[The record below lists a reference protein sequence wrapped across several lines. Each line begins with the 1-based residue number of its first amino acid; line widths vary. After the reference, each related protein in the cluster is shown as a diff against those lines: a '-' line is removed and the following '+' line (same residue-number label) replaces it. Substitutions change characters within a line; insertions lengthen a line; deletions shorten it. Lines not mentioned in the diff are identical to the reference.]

1 MMTNKVNIDE
11 LKERILN
18 SRKYRD
24 LGLNPD
30 TVEDLINQ
38 ELAHQPTEK
47 ALRKAVRRKLHNI
60 VAPYLGDLDY
70 LQRHKQLDQLA
81 ITSIEDVLLQD
92 FCLEVLAQHA
102 STAERIPHLTEFYE
116 KLFKVTGKPDTLLD
130 LACGLHPFAFPWMG
144 LPTRTKY
151 YAYDII
157 QPRIDLINQ
166 FFNKISLAPFAIN
179 QDIFVKPP
187 QIHANLAIFF
197 KEAHRLEKRQPG
209 ANQKLWTQLDV
220 DLLAVSLPT
229 ENLSGTHQLI
239 EQHRTLVYENLI
251 KTQNVTEMV
260 IENEL
265 VFIIESPGKNN
276 Q

>member
-1 MMTNKVNIDE
+1 MTNKVNIDE

-38 ELAHQPTEK
+38 ELTHQPTEK

-60 VAPYLGDLDY
+60 VASYLGDLDY
-70 LQRHKQLDQLA
+70 VQRHKQLDQLA

-179 QDIFVKPP
+179 QDIFLKPP

-197 KEAHRLEKRQPG
+197 KEAHRLEKRQPE
-209 ANQKLWTQLDV
+209 ANQQLWAQLDV